1 MSFGENLRMIRKEK
15 GLSQEDLAEL
25 LEVSRQAIS
34 KWEMDMGYPEVEKL
48 LILANT
54 LHVSLD
60 DLMFSKKENIQE
72 KKMITGSIV
81 IKSPHQGTITTCN
94 KVVRSNQMIGNKNSP
109 KYALFAVDS
118 NHVSFWGEA

>member
-48 LILANT
+48 L
-54 LHVSLD
+54 
-60 DLMFSKKENIQE
+60 
-72 KKMITGSIV
+72 
-81 IKSPHQGTITTCN
+81 
-94 KVVRSNQMIGNKNSP
+94 
-109 KYALFAVDS
+109 
-118 NHVSFWGEA
+118 